1 MARSLSSQKR
11 LRQSRKRAER
21 NKARRSEMKTSIRT
35 VNDAIVGRD
44 AEAAEKAYREAAR
57 VLDSNAT
64 HRIIHPNTA
73 ARRKSRLARHINAL
87 VAATRK

>member
-11 LRQSRKRAER
+11 LRQSLKRAEG
-21 NKARRSEMKTSIRT
+21 NKALRSHLKTSIRK
-35 VNDAIVGRD
+35 VNYAIVGRD

-57 VLDSNAT
+57 VLDSNAA

-73 ARRKSRLARHINAL
+73 ARRKSRLAKHINAL
-87 VAATRK
+87 VAAARK